1 MIKYD
6 EIKVNVTR
14 ALNKI
19 KNKLKVKSIRQMS
32 RKGLVMEVDS
42 ARDKEL
48 IKAAKLDEIGL
59 KLEEPKR
66 IKPSLIMYDVEK
78 EFRSEE
84 LQQELLWKNIDNI
97 TEENVDEI
105 SKKVKF
111 KHCFGVK
118 NSNTVNWIV
127 QLDEGLW
134 RQLVARAKVY
144 MNWRVHN
151 VKEYINMVRCYKCH
165 GHIAKFCSQD
175 EFCEKCGEKG
185 HTKTSCQKDTAICVN
200 CKKARRKSDQHAVRN
215 LDYPE
220 YQRHVEL
227 YKNKIKWS

>member
-66 IKPSLIMYDVEK
+66 IKPSLIIYDVEN

-97 TEENVDEI
+97 TEENIDEI
-105 SKKVKF
+105 SKKVEF

-118 NSNTVNWIV
+118 NSNRVNWIV
-127 QLDEGLW
+127 QLDGGLW
-134 RQLVARAKVY
+134 RQLIASAKVY
-144 MNWRVHN
+144 MN
-151 VKEYINMVRCYKCH
+151 
-165 GHIAKFCSQD
+165 
-175 EFCEKCGEKG
+175 
-185 HTKTSCQKDTAICVN
+185 
-200 CKKARRKSDQHAVRN
+200 
-215 LDYPE
+215 
-220 YQRHVEL
+220 
-227 YKNKIKWS
+227 